1 MKKKIDGQLLK
12 LLLDFIKENEIDI
25 NSSEVDMSTKLI
37 GSNSIFDS
45 IELVSFIVET
55 EQFIDDNYDVQV
67 QLASESAMSRRRSPF
82 ISLNSLK
89 EYIIELSD
97 E

>member
-55 EQFIDDNYDVQV
+55 EQFIDDNYDIQV

>member
-1 MKKKIDGQLLK
+1 MEEKIDDELLK
-12 LLLDFIKENEIDI
+12 LLIDFIKENEIDI
-25 NSSEVDMSTKLI
+25 NISEVSMSTKLI
-37 GSNSIFDS
+37 GSSSIFDS

-55 EQFIDDNYDVQV
+55 EQFLEDNYEIQV

-89 EYIIELSD
+89 EYIIEIVN

>member
-1 MKKKIDGQLLK
+1 MEQKIDDELLK

-25 NSSEVDMSTKLI
+25 NISEVSMSTKLI

-55 EQFIDDNYDVQV
+55 EQFLEDNYDIQV

-89 EYIIELSD
+89 EYIIEIAN

>member
-1 MKKKIDGQLLK
+1 MKEKINNELLSLLK
-12 LLLDFIKENEIDI
+12 KFIQENEIDI
-25 NSSEVDMSTKLI
+25 NISKVDLNTKLI

-55 EQFIDDNYDVQV
+55 EQFLEDNYDLEI

-89 EYIIELSD
+89 DYIIEITN

>member
-55 EQFIDDNYDVQV
+55 EQFLEDNYDIQV

-89 EYIIELSD
+89 EYIIEIAN

>member
-1 MKKKIDGQLLK
+1 MEEKIDDELLK

-25 NSSEVDMSTKLI
+25 NISEVSMSTKLI

-55 EQFIDDNYDVQV
+55 EQFLEDNYDIQV

-89 EYIIELSD
+89 EYIIEISN

>member
-1 MKKKIDGQLLK
+1 
-12 LLLDFIKENEIDI
+12 
-25 NSSEVDMSTKLI
+25 MSTKLI

-55 EQFIDDNYDVQV
+55 EQFLEDNYDIQV

-89 EYIIELSD
+89 EYIIEISN

>member
-1 MKKKIDGQLLK
+1 MKEKIENELLSLLK
-12 LLLDFIKENEIDI
+12 NFIEENEIDI
-25 NSSEVDMSTKLI
+25 NISKVDLNTKLI

-55 EQFIDDNYDVQV
+55 EQFLEDNYDLEI

-89 EYIIELSD
+89 DYIIEITN